1 MFATLEAMIE
11 KFGERQLIEL
21 TDNEQ
26 PYQDVINMNKLNAAM
41 NEANSEIEGY
51 IASRYSLPLQT
62 TPPFLQSLACHMAR
76 YYACTGAMS
85 DNDPI
90 KSRYENAVK
99 SLKEISK
106 GTIALGGSPV
116 GESSPVQTSNNS
128 VVLSV
133 GRRHFGG
140 QSW

>member
-62 TPPFLQSLACHMAR
+62 MSPRLQSLACHLAR

-90 KSRYENAVK
+90 RVRYNDSIKTLEK
-99 SLKEISK
+99 ISK
-106 GTIALGGSPV
+106 GLIGLGGSPV
-116 GESSPVQTSNNS
+116 GESSPIQTSNNS
-128 VVLSV
+128 VVVNV